1 MSPILPVLLFL
12 SISLTVS
19 KPVFDLIPEAGHGE
33 HGGQGGHGGHGGQG
47 GHATALAGQRET
59 LLTQGD
65 PCTCPEG
72 RQGDVCK
79 LDSMLVCRRQV
90 SGRPRRHKNRRRR
103 MREQLRRILQ
113 GRE

>member
-19 KPVFDLIPEAGHGE
+19 KPVFDLIPEAGHG
-33 HGGQGGHGGHGGQG
+33 GQGGQAGHGGQG
-47 GHATALAGQRET
+47 GHASALAGQRET

-90 SGRPRRHKNRRRR
+90 SERPRRHKNRRRR

-113 GRE
+113 RRE

>member
-19 KPVFDLIPEAGHGE
+19 KPVFDLIPEA
-33 HGGQGGHGGHGGQG
+33 GHGGQG

-90 SGRPRRHKNRRRR
+90 SERPRRHKNRRRR

>member
-19 KPVFDLIPEAGHGE
+19 KPVFDLIPEAGHGWQ
-33 HGGQGGHGGHGGQG
+33 GGQGGQG

-65 PCTCPEG
+65 RCSCPEG

>member
-19 KPVFDLIPEAGHGE
+19 KPVFDLIPEAGHG
-33 HGGQGGHGGHGGQG
+33 GQGGQGGQG

>member
-19 KPVFDLIPEAGHGE
+19 KPVFDLIPEAGHG
-33 HGGQGGHGGHGGQG
+33 GQGGHG

-90 SGRPRRHKNRRRR
+90 SGRPRRHKNRRMR